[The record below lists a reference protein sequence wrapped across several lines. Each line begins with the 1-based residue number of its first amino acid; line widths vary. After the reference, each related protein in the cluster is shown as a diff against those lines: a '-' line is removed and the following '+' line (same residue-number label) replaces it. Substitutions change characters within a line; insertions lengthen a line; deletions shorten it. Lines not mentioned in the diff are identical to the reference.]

1 MLVLIQLSGLLVHS
15 LALLV
20 VLHSLGA
27 TTSPLVVMAAFGVAL
42 ITSTFNVLPGGGGT
56 VEAVLV
62 LSLTQLGVEAQAYV
76 AALIFRMINFWLL
89 APVAAVCYRLLSQDT
104 DSSTPPDSPTRQEI
118 QTPLARD

>member
-1 MLVLIQLSGLLVHS
+1 
-15 LALLV
+15 
-20 VLHSLGA
+20 
-27 TTSPLVVMAAFGVAL
+27 MAAFGVAL

-76 AALIFRMINFWLL
+76 AALIFRILNFWML
-89 APVAAVCYRLLSQDT
+89 APVAAICYRWLMNHDT
-104 DSSTPPDSPTRQEI
+104 DSSTPPDAPTRHEI